1 MVEKKK
7 YDIVL
12 QEEGENAHLES
23 KLDNKENDGTT
34 AGAYWIELDQKVSG
48 CINSAA
54 AKVLGY
60 NLENKEAFDELKF
73 LIFCTRPALVQIMN
87 MSLKTFGFW

>member
-34 AGAYWIELDQKVSG
+34 A
-48 CINSAA
+48 
-54 AKVLGY
+54 
-60 NLENKEAFDELKF
+60 ENK
-73 LIFCTRPALVQIMN
+73 
-87 MSLKTFGFW
+87 S